1 MDDELISTLWSL
13 LLLAAALLPSILQI
27 KKKRELARRK
37 SGRAESNGF
46 RVRNHPADAG

>member
-37 SGRAESNGF
+37 SGRAEQTVSE
-46 RVRNHPADAG
+46 